1 MKNIPLRVPVPVAL
15 AVRHQ
20 VPVWVLA
27 LPTVRPVRVPVPVPV
42 PAALAVRHQ
51 VPVPA
56 APAVD

>member
-1 MKNIPLRVPVPVAL
+1 MKNIPLRVPVSVAL

-27 LPTVRPVRVPVPVPV
+27 LPTVRPVRVPVPVP
-42 PAALAVRHQ
+42 AALAVRHQ